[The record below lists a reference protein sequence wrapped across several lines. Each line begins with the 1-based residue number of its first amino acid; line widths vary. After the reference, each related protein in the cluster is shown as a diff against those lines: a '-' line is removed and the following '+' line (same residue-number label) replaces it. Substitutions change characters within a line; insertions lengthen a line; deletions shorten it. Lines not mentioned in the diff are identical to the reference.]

1 MCNLQGDWFLM
12 GERSEH
18 FQYKK
23 GEGERRK
30 DGDMYGLQTWDLWNL
45 EVEDVACQV
54 RDKVIL

>member
-1 MCNLQGDWFLM
+1 M